1 MKTVENCSSGAA
13 EKTELRAS
21 RSKTER
27 RKASETMHW
36 CRRGIPSSA
45 HVTENRTN
53 ERVKIKNLT
62 TCEGINHPLRR
73 RYRYLQQNRK
83 LERSDEV
90 GSKSAR
96 GNMLTEMRNSD
107 HEVLQ

>member
-1 MKTVENCSSGAA
+1 MKTFENCCDEAA
-13 EKTELRAS
+13 EKAELRAS

-27 RKASETMHW
+27 RKASETMPW

-45 HVTENRTN
+45 HVTENRAN
-53 ERVKIKNLT
+53 KRGKIRNLT
-62 TCEGINHPLRR
+62 TCEGINHPLLR
-73 RYRYLQQNRK
+73 RYHDLQQNRK

-107 HEVLQ
+107 NEVLQ